1 MKHFLQLL
9 LFLFR
14 DGFSEKPV
22 LDVVLCIVRLSDLT
36 FIPPPLS
43 LSYTTLLKMH
53 LQRPPVH
60 S

>member
-14 DGFSEKPV
+14 DRFSEKPV
-22 LDVVLCIVRLSDLT
+22 LDVVLCIARLSDLT
-36 FIPPPLS
+36 FIPTPS
-43 LSYTTLLKMH
+43 CLSYTMLLKMH
-53 LQRPPVH
+53 LERPPVH